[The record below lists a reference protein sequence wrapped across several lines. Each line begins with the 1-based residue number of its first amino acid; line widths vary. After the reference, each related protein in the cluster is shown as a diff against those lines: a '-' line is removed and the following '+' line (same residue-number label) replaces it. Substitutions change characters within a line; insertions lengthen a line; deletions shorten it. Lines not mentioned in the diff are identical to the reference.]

1 MSHEINKNVNWIGKR
16 FYVFYTFVILAGAF
30 IVYFFF
36 ARPGIVTFYQG
47 CTIVHV
53 GHGLISFAMM
63 HLFQGAPGELRD
75 QGEYHDMSWW
85 EQLEGGLPWT
95 LHKKILMLVP
105 LLLFLFVSHL
115 TAYSGSHLLINASIL
130 ALVMVPKLRA
140 VHRHRTNPRN
150 FLSLHGTCALHF
162 LCFCVS
168 IVVYAVA
175 LSCIVFIYLFQT
187 CFYFFALRYNATSRQ
202 EIFPY
207 YKKLFYMSS
216 STASAL
222 SKSLS
227 VAPIIIRIER
237 IPCLA
242 TILTLAFGG
251 DCCYRL
257 CFLLRF
263 AFPAPSLEHI

>member
-1 MSHEINKNVNWIGKR
+1 MFVKEPWFRKRSAALEFIIVCLVEATQRVFADVFVYLEGNPIMVGGSTRSGRSTPRLSHEINKNVNWIGKR

-140 VHRHRTNPRN
+140 VHRHPD
-150 FLSLHGTCALHF
+150 
-162 LCFCVS
+162 
-168 IVVYAVA
+168 
-175 LSCIVFIYLFQT
+175 
-187 CFYFFALRYNATSRQ
+187 
-202 EIFPY
+202 
-207 YKKLFYMSS
+207 K
-216 STASAL
+216 SA
-222 SKSLS
+222 
-227 VAPIIIRIER
+227 
-237 IPCLA
+237 
-242 TILTLAFGG
+242 
-251 DCCYRL
+251 
-257 CFLLRF
+257 
-263 AFPAPSLEHI
+263 